1 MLAGLALLVA
11 DGPAAAAPTLRQ
23 AVSVF
28 TGAGLTVEDGLR
40 WGWMAQ
46 GAASALWDSDAWHVM
61 LVRQLQLA
69 RAAAAPA
76 RLAGYGGRVER

>member
-40 WGWMAQ
+40 WSWMAQ
-46 GAASALWDSDAWHVM
+46 GAVDLDQVREWRIQHGITSDILISLM
-61 LVRQLQLA
+61 
-69 RAAAAPA
+69 
-76 RLAGYGGRVER
+76 GGSP